1 MHQTDIAGHNNLAT
15 VAKPQLEK
23 AGFKD
28 VEVSVVSREAKAPHF
43 QTVLATA
50 RK

>member
-1 MHQTDIAGHNNLAT
+1 MHVWLGFTEVKLT
-15 VAKPQLEK
+15 RLLEK
-23 AGFKD
+23 VGFKD

>member
-1 MHQTDIAGHNNLAT
+1 MHVWLGFTEVKLT
-15 VAKPQLEK
+15 RLLEK
-23 AGFKD
+23 VGFKD
-28 VEVSVVSREAKAPHF
+28 VEVSVVSHEAKAPHF